1 MKRVIRQNDDSLY
14 DVDEDRRITRE
25 ELRDFLAD
33 GGFFEVR
40 RQSTGG
46 DCTFEVVQQIV
57 AASHRENLASM
68 PTAGPAWPGG
78 APGAAGMAGSLGAL
92 TELLSGMDSV
102 GDRGSR
108 QDRADGERQSRR
120 RLLRPE
126 WGQWESDAPAAEA
139 RRTGTVDRSNW
150 AGEDDE

>member
-14 DVDEDRRITRE
+14 DVDEDRRTTRE

-68 PTAGPAWPGG
+68 PTGGPGWPGG
-78 APGAAGMAGSLGAL
+78 GAGGPGMAATLGNL
-92 TELLSGMDSV
+92 TELLSAMDPRSERGQRRE
-102 GDRGSR
+102 GD
-108 QDRADGERQSRR
+108 AERQSRR

-126 WGQWESDAPAAEA
+126 WGRWESDAPAPGPRRA
-139 RRTGTVDRSNW
+139 RGGDSDNW
-150 AGEDDE
+150 AGEEDE